1 MKKICKNCGAS
12 NQPAAKYCN
21 NCNESLIGSML
32 KSEDES
38 LQSVRP
44 ANNYA
49 SLGNDTVS
57 IGKWLLVMFLLTI
70 PLVNIGTLFYLAFV
84 SQNQNLENFG
94 KAALILTVIYFV
106 LAIVFV
112 IIASIFFVEILKSLS
127 Y

>member
-1 MKKICKNCGAS
+1 M
-12 NQPAAKYCN
+12 
-21 NCNESLIGSML
+21 
-32 KSEDES
+32 
-38 LQSVRP
+38 QSVRP

-112 IIASIFFVEILKSLS
+112 IIASIFFVEILESLS